1 MFIAQVAVDLP
12 NQNAPVLVAHPLGNR
27 HKVNASHYP
36 LADEMVSAIPEGEV
50 GDSCRI
56 PCPIKCLLQAS
67 HRYVMV
73 VFPGGREEISR
84 VAPPS
89 AHGTQVSLERRIKI
103 HHAKFMVLGQ
113 SIRPDHE
120 LTHRPVHVA
129 PLDPQGLPFP
139 RTAVGHQADVVGQD
153 LPIGTGSRGCLTDTL
168 NLLVAKIPPL

>member
-73 VFPGGREEISR
+73 VFPRGREEISR
-84 VAPPS
+84 VAPSS
-89 AHGTQVSLERRIKI
+89 AHGSQVSLERRTKI

-120 LTHRPVHVA
+120 LIHRPVRVA
-129 PLDPQGLPFP
+129 PLDPQPLKFSLCFRNRPCIQANTLIDTRVTRLLDDNPSVVLGTAFP
-139 RTAVGHQADVVGQD
+139 
-153 LPIGTGSRGCLTDTL
+153 
-168 NLLVAKIPPL
+168 